1 LRRKIITFV
10 AEIQNKRGYPALVM
24 SKLRALPFK
33 KLIQV
38 VPLLFFMF
46 SMIPQKGSAQ
56 RFGVA
61 NMPTYNNDKFH
72 FGFVLGANL
81 SYLTIKPIPDLN
93 TRMWDSTYIPD
104 ILPVPDS
111 ALILSIEGVPT
122 PGFVISIVSDMKM
135 GDHFNLR
142 FIPSL
147 SFGDRDLVYNL
158 ETFRDGDTAVVSIT
172 KRIPSTYVSFPLE
185 VKYKSRRYNNFQVYL
200 MTGLQYTLD
209 LASQAKKRE
218 QKSADQKIV
227 KFNQNDFY
235 AEAGI
240 GFDFY
245 NEWFKFGIEIK
256 MMYGLMDIIKRENNI
271 YTDGIQKLNSKIFQ
285 LSLTFE

>member
-1 LRRKIITFV
+1 MKKPVYIISLIFLAV
-10 AEIQNKRGYPALVM
+10 V
-24 SKLRALPFK
+24 SLP
-33 KLIQV
+33 V
-38 VPLLFFMF
+38 
-46 SMIPQKGSAQ
+46 KGPAQ
-56 RFGVA
+56 RFGVP
-61 NMPTYNNDKFH
+61 NMPTYDNDKFH

-81 SYLTIKPIPDLN
+81 SYVTIKPIADLN
-93 TRMWDSTYIPD
+93 TRIWDSTYIPD
-104 ILPVPDS
+104 ILPLPDS
-111 ALILSIEGVPT
+111 ALILSIEGTPT

-135 GDHFNLR
+135 GEHLNLR

-147 SFGDRDLVYNL
+147 AFGDRDLVYNL
-158 ETFRDGDTAVVSIT
+158 ETFHDGDTNIIT
-172 KRIPSTYVSFPLE
+172 ISKRVPSTYINFPLE
-185 VKYKSRRYNNFQVYL
+185 LKYKSKRYKNFRTYL
-200 MTGLQYTLD
+200 MTGIQYTLD

-235 AEAGI
+235 VEAGV

-256 MMYGLMDIIKRENNI
+256 MMYGLMDVLTRENNM
-271 YTDGIQKLNSKIFQ
+271 YTDAIAKLNSKIFQ